1 MKKRL
6 ISSIAC
12 GSMLL
17 MLGACGSKEE
27 AKDTTPQS
35 AESTEKSS
43 SSKEVKEE
51 QCTIATPFVK
61 DKPVYVTEND
71 DENMIL
77 DAVITPYLDT
87 KDKVK
92 VELYDTGDLQ
102 KTYIASY
109 KVTEIRKGD
118 KKNLPVYRYTFYEND
133 SDEKHEYN
141 VTYMKAKDLN
151 DEIFL
156 WISPLDKEGKDLSDK
171 QIREEVNNGNGDLMT
186 DESDAVNMK

>member
-43 SSKEVKEE
+43 SSKEIKDTP
-51 QCTIATPFVK
+51 CTEATPFNQG
-61 DKPVYVTEND
+61 KPVYVISND
-71 DENMIL
+71 DENMNVNAI
-77 DAVITPYLDT
+77 VNPYLDT

-92 VELYDTGDLQ
+92 VETYEDGDLE
-102 KTYIASY
+102 KTYIVEY
-109 KVTEIRKGD
+109 KVEKIQKGD
-118 KKNLPVYRYTFYEND
+118 KKHIPIYKYTFYEND
-133 SDEKHEYN
+133 SDEIHEYV
-141 VTYMKAKDLN
+141 VTLSNRKDLGN
-151 DEIFL
+151 ELFIWL
-156 WISPLDKEGKDLSDK
+156 YPLDKGEKIPS
-171 QIREEVNNGNGDLMT
+171 EEKIKELVANHWGSLMT
-186 DESDAVNMK
+186 DESDVVTLK